1 VTPPRSVRVALV
13 ESSFGLSGS
22 TLSLC
27 ALVKR
32 LDRERFT
39 PHVIVSRPEHEAY
52 ARARLG
58 PEILV
63 ARISPREGLKAAR
76 WARRGRLVTRLA
88 ALLDLFT
95 VTLPYA
101 LALRRFIRANAIEL
115 VHHNNG
121 FDVATVVLCRVL
133 GIPLVAYQRGDEWN
147 SWVVRRLAPL
157 ASRYIANSEK
167 TGRDLLALGIPAPQ
181 ISVIYPPVD
190 LADFAPGRGD
200 ASAPTPSRDAF
211 GVKPEAP
218 CFGIVGQLQEWKGQK
233 VFLRAARR
241 VLETRPDARAWVIG
255 AAPAA
260 RAAYA
265 EELRALARSLG
276 IADRVVFT
284 GFVSDVPGHIR
295 LLDVVVHASTYPE
308 PFGRVIV
315 EAMMVG
321 RPVVASDAGGPREI
335 IEPGRTGLLVPPGDD
350 AAMGAAILRLIDDPR
365 LRADLADAARGEAL
379 RRFSAERHARE
390 VEEVYARVLAD
401 DAGGVPERRSGIP
414 APFHDGGHR

>member
-1 VTPPRSVRVALV
+1 VTPPRSVRLALV

-22 TLSLC
+22 MLSLC

-32 LDRERFT
+32 LDRKRFT

-52 ARARLG
+52 ARPRLG
-58 PEILV
+58 PEVPI

-88 ALLDLFT
+88 ALVDVFT

-121 FDVATVVLCRVL
+121 FDVATVVLCRVF
-133 GIPLVAYQRGDEWN
+133 GIPLVVYQRGKEWN
-147 SWVVRRLAPL
+147 SWLVRHLAPL
-157 ASRYIANSEK
+157 ASRYIANSES
-167 TGRDLLALGIPAPQ
+167 TRVDLLALGIPASQ

-190 LADFAPGRGD
+190 LADFALERGE

-241 VLETRPDARAWVIG
+241 ILETRPDARAWVIG
-255 AAPAA
+255 GAPAA
-260 RAAYA
+260 GTAYA

-295 LLDVVVHASTYPE
+295 LLDVVVHASICPE

-335 IEPGRTGLLVPPGDD
+335 IAPGRTGLLVPPGDD

-365 LRADLADAARGEAL
+365 LRADLADAARNEAL
-379 RRFSAERHARE
+379 RRFSAGRHARQ
-390 VEEVYARVLAD
+390 VEEIYARALTEN
-401 DAGGVPERRSGIP
+401 AGGAPEGQSGIP